1 MSSQLLEEL
10 PRKLDLP
17 IDYPSQKLLGRVY
30 PIAVVIIATA
40 ATLYGYFTESVMN
53 ILIAGLIGL
62 GLLLMCVLPPYPFYN
77 KHKLHWVEPKVNFQV
92 E

>member
-1 MSSQLLEEL
+1 MSNQLLEEL

-17 IDYPSQKLLGRVY
+17 IDYPSQKLLNRLY
-30 PIAVVIIATA
+30 PIAVVIVATA

-62 GLLLMCVLPPYPFYN
+62 ALLLVCVLPPYPFYN
-77 KHKLHWVEPKVNFQV
+77 KQRLHWVEPRVNLQV